1 MKDKNDIGEDM
12 IALALK
18 SDYLTSLYQQHISP
32 QVSNVYLIE
41 YSSYDKYSKP
51 TYRDHLRS
59 IAVDLLLETQKELE
73 TNIKTSPSF
82 TSSNIKKITFPSIC
96 NILIT
101 FESGTNILIGANGND
116 DSTNSMSTLNMED
129 LDFVE

>member
-1 MKDKNDIGEDM
+1 MENKNDRGENM

-18 SDYLTSLYQQHISP
+18 SDYLTSLYKQHISP

-41 YSSYDKYSKP
+41 YSTYDKFGKP
-51 TYRDHLRS
+51 TYREYIRS
-59 IAVDLLLETQKELE
+59 IAVDFLHETKKELE
-73 TNIKTSPSF
+73 NNIETTTSF

-116 DSTNSMSTLNMED
+116 DNTNSMSTLNMED